1 MTLDELKQ
9 KARECADGGWVKLPE
24 PPPLT
29 LPSETVLRYPHGV
42 LWCAQ
47 EELVLVGSCEYRGEL
62 RRGKQTVAGAT
73 FQTLQ
78 VKLPPGYRFEGSEV
92 VKEEEL
98 RQLVCRKV
106 ECVRCSGFQSYN
118 LSYRSADAQRF
129 YCSKGCHDLA
139 ETKPVGVDP
148 AVPGSDI
155 TGIQVVADKSVPKE
169 WVYISTPPKSG
180 KSALLSALQEQSM
193 QLAAMYQQE
202 GGLGL
207 SDYVF
212 RQGDYEPK
220 LPAPACACGAVSNLR
235 AVSLTGYRC
244 GSCEQSRR
252 RAELQAQ
259 KLEQTKRDMNRPVK
273 RDPYEWLG
281 FSSSSWEE

>member
-1 MTLDELKQ
+1 MT
-9 KARECADGGWVKLPE
+9 
-24 PPPLT
+24 
-29 LPSETVLRYPHGV
+29 
-42 LWCAQ
+42 
-47 EELVLVGSCEYRGEL
+47 
-62 RRGKQTVAGAT
+62 
-73 FQTLQ
+73 
-78 VKLPPGYRFEGSEV
+78 
-92 VKEEEL
+92 EEEL

-129 YCSKGCHDLA
+129 YCSKSCHDLA
-139 ETKPVGVDP
+139 EMKPAIGVDP

-155 TGIQVVADKSVPKE
+155 NGIQVVADKNVPKE

-212 RQGDYEPK
+212 RQGDYQRQGQLQYGTCPECSQQCWIQ
-220 LPAPACACGAVSNLR
+220 LSQVCAACGATAKSIEAKRARPACKCGSTENLKQIGVMFPHGV
-235 AVSLTGYRC
+235 ACGEFRC
-244 GSCEQSRR
+244 GPCEQSRR

-259 KLEQTKRDMNRPVK
+259 KLEQTKRDMSRPVK

-281 FSSSSWEE
+281 FSSADWEE